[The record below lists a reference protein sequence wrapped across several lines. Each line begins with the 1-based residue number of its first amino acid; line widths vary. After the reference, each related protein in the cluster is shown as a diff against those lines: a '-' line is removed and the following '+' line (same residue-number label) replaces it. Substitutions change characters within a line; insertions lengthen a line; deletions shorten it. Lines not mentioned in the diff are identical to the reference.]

1 MSEEAKTMDH
11 ADSDPTTP
19 AAPILTGTSLEL
31 GSDAVVRT
39 GVEIARRLGAPL
51 HLCHAHHLPTA
62 FFAASAGLSAVTP
75 DLLDSESAVRERLL
89 DEQLMR
95 LGLDRSNIEGSIVQA
110 GTAHRLL
117 HETAE
122 ELGAGLMVIGAR
134 ETDRP
139 AFLGSTVDR
148 VLRSACYPIW
158 VVDGDVQLPPKHVV
172 APVDLSPLSL
182 ESLQRGLAV
191 LDALCDEPPEI
202 ELLFVL
208 APDEIEGS
216 RQFEPDQIR
225 RMAHEELD
233 RFVEQLDPDGTRQL
247 SKEVREGDVRD
258 EIVRDTREKPVDL
271 LVLGTH
277 GRSGFDRFLL
287 GSIAAD
293 VAARAHVSSLI
304 VPPCS
309 ETTAD
314 GSADADS

>member
-1 MSEEAKTMDH
+1 MGT
-11 ADSDPTTP
+11 DSKEVAEKMAEPEQITG
-19 AAPILTGTSLEL
+19 PILTGTSLEM
-31 GSDAVVRT
+31 GSDSVVRS
-39 GVEIARRLGAPL
+39 GVEIAERIGTPL

-62 FFAASAGLSAVTP
+62 FFAASAGLAAVTP
-75 DLLDSESAVRERLL
+75 DLLDSETAVRERLL
-89 DEQLMR
+89 DEQLTR
-95 LGLDRSNIEGSIVQA
+95 LGLDRSAVSGSIVRA

-117 HETAE
+117 HESAE
-122 ELGAGLMVIGAR
+122 ELDVALMVIGAR

-148 VLRSACYPIW
+148 VLRSATYPIW
-158 VVDGDVQLPPKHVV
+158 VVDGDPQVPPKHVI

-191 LDALCDEPPEI
+191 LDRLCDESPTI
-202 ELLFVL
+202 EVLFVL

-216 RQFEPDQIR
+216 HQFEPEQIR

-233 RFVEQLDPDGTRQL
+233 RFVEQLDPDGRRDI
-247 SKEVREGDVRD
+247 KREVREGDVRN
-258 EIVRDTREKPVDL
+258 EIVRDAREKPTDL

-304 VPPCS
+304 VPPCQPQGDG
-309 ETTAD
+309 AD
-314 GSADADS
+314 DGDD